1 MSLLQ
6 NSPIKETIFCWNLR
20 WSPSY
25 QMVPSSPWIS
35 HVSYICVCVCGN
47 ELYYLFRVDTHY
59 DPPIMRWLPLASS
72 IKHRS
77 LFQTSPT
84 KETYI
89 LQKGLVFSRSP
100 QICYDRPITM
110 MWLHLV
116 GSFKLYVSF
125 ANEPYKRDYILQK
138 RPIILRSLR
147 IVATPYMIPSFSRM
161 SHTSCMHGWYRV
173 LKIIGLFC
181 RI

>member
-6 NSPIKETIFCWNLR
+6 KSPIKETIFCWNLR

-47 ELYYLFRVDTHY
+47 ELYCLFRVDTYY

-77 LFQTSPT
+77 LLQTSPT

-89 LQKGLVFSRSP
+89 LQK
-100 QICYDRPITM
+100 RP
-110 MWLHLV
+110 V
-116 GSFKLYVSF
+116 
-125 ANEPYKRDYILQK
+125 
-138 RPIILRSLR
+138 ILRSLP
-147 IVATPYMIPSFSRM
+147 IVATPYETIAIYQVDLALLLNTQF
-161 SHTSCMHGWYRV
+161 
-173 LKIIGLFC
+173 LKNKKQTNSVSEHPVPYKTKLNMN
-181 RI
+181 